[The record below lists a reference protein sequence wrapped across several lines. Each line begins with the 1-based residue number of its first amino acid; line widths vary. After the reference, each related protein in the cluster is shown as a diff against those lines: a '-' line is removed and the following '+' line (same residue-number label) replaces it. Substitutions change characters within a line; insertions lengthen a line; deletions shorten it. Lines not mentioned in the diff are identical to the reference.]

1 MMNRLL
7 SVLLILMLTAV
18 PAAAEKIGGVNLPET
33 LTAGGDTLVLNG
45 AGLRKK
51 LWVKV
56 YAGAL
61 YLKQK
66 SDDAQK
72 IIEADEPMTIRLHF
86 IYDGVDSKKLVDA
99 WNEGFET
106 STGGNVAPLKSE
118 IDRFN
123 ACFNQEA
130 KENDVYDIMYIPG
143 QGVNIVIKG
152 VLKDTIKGLEF
163 KKALF
168 GIWLGE
174 KTDLE
179 DLKEG
184 MLGK

>member
-1 MMNRLL
+1 MIGRFL
-7 SVLLILMLTAV
+7 SVLLIFIMTTIPV
-18 PAAAEKIGGVNLPET
+18 SAEKIGGVNLPET
-33 LTAGGDTLVLNG
+33 LTAGGENLVLNG

-61 YLKQK
+61 YLKEK

-72 IIEADEPMTIRLHF
+72 IIEAEEPMTIRLHF
-86 IYDGVDSKKLVDA
+86 IREGVDSKKLVDA
-99 WNEGFET
+99 WNEGFES
-106 STGGNVAPLKSE
+106 STGGNMEPLQSE
-118 IDRFN
+118 INRFN
-123 ACFNQEA
+123 ACFNQET
-130 KENDVYDIMYIPG
+130 KENDVYDLMYIPG
-143 QGVNIVIKG
+143 QGVNVVIEG
-152 VLKDTIKGLEF
+152 ALKDTIKGLEF

-174 KTDLE
+174 NTGLKDLR
-179 DLKEG
+179 KE